1 MPISVL
7 CVGELLVYV
16 FVGLSSGFSMGGHL
30 SGEREEGGL
39 F

>member
-16 FVGLSSGFSMGGHL
+16 FVGLGSGFSMGA
-30 SGEREEGGL
+30 SQRRETITW
-39 F
+39 